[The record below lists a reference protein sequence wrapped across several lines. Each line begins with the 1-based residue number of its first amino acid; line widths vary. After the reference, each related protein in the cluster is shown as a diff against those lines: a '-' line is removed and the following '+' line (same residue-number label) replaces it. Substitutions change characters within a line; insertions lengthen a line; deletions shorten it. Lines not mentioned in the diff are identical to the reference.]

1 MAEKKD
7 TRLKPGRSGNPQ
19 GRPKGSRHAY
29 IRVMEVLMEGEAEDI
44 TRKAVDLAKEG
55 DTTALRLCMDRI
67 MPARRDGHITFDLP
81 KLETAGDVVKASAA
95 LVQAAAAGQ
104 ITPSEAGELSTLG
117 GQKATVVDADHH
129 CPT

>member
-1 MAEKKD
+1 
-7 TRLKPGRSGNPQ
+7 
-19 GRPKGSRHAY
+19 
-29 IRVMEVLMEGEAEDI
+29 MEGEAEDI

-67 MPARRDGHITFDLP
+67 MPAGRDRHITLDLP

-117 GQKATVVDADHH
+117 EGQKATVVDADHH